1 MNLRLP
7 MAAAL
12 AALLAACAAPPARP
26 DLTPAQK
33 AAAED
38 AQTVREQA
46 LRADGEWSL
55 AGRIAV
61 SNQGKGGSGR
71 IEWHQDG
78 ARYLVSLSAPVTRQS
93 WRLSG
98 DRDHALLEGLDGGPR
113 SGSDARLLLLQA
125 TGWDIPV
132 AALAEWVRGARA
144 QALGPARLEYGAGG
158 LPWRIEQG
166 GWRIEYVWPEP
177 DPGAE
182 PLAGAA
188 TPALPSRL
196 EATRGEATVKL
207 IVDEWN
213 AP

>member
-1 MNLRLP
+1 MNVRLL
-7 MAAAL
+7 MAATL
-12 AALLAACAAPPARP
+12 AALLAACAAPPVRP
-26 DLTPAQK
+26 DLTPAQV
-33 AAAED
+33 AAAEA
-38 AQTVREQA
+38 AQGAREQA

-71 IEWHQDG
+71 IEWSQDG

-98 DRDHALLEGLDGGPR
+98 DHGRALLEGLEGGPR
-113 SGSDARLLLLQA
+113 TGTDARLLLLQA

-132 AALAEWVRGARA
+132 AALTEWVRGARA
-144 QALGPARLEYGAGG
+144 QALGPARVEYGAGG

-166 GWRIEYVWPEP
+166 GWQIEYEWPET
-177 DPGAE
+177 D
-182 PLAGAA
+182 PLAPAA
-188 TPALPSRL
+188 APVLPSRL

-213 AP
+213 AR